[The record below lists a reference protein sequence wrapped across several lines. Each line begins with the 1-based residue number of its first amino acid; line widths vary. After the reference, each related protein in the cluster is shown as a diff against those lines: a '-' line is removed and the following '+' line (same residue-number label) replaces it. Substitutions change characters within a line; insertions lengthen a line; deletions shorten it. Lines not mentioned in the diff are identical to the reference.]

1 MGETE
6 EEVSAEVT
14 VEAAEVAELAA
25 ASAEVDGEV
34 ASATTEEATLLAS
47 SAGSDP
53 QATTDIAVVVASAID
68 NRVRFIMDAMLS
80 PKRPDTN
87 TFVPLVQAVNKKPQ
101 STRS

>member
-6 EEVSAEVT
+6 GDVSAEVT
-14 VEAAEVAELAA
+14 VEAAEVAEV
-25 ASAEVDGEV
+25 AEVDGEV

-68 NRVRFIMDAMLS
+68 NKVRFIMKAMLS
-80 PKRPDTN
+80 PKHPDTN

-101 STRS
+101 SSKS

>member
-6 EEVSAEVT
+6 GDVSAEVT
-14 VEAAEVAELAA
+14 VEAAEVAEV
-25 ASAEVDGEV
+25 AEVDGEV

-68 NRVRFIMDAMLS
+68 NKVRFIMKAMLS
-80 PKRPDTN
+80 PKHPDTN

>member
-6 EEVSAEVT
+6 GEVSAEVT
-14 VEAAEVAELAA
+14 VEAAEVAEV
-25 ASAEVDGEV
+25 AEVDGEV

-68 NRVRFIMDAMLS
+68 NKVRFIMEAMLS
-80 PKRPDTN
+80 PKHPDTN

-101 STRS
+101 SSKS